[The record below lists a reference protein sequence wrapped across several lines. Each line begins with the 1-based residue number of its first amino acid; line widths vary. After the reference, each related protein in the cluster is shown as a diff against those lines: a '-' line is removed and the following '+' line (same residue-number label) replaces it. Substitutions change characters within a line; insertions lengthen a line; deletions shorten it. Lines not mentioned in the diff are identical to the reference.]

1 MILGFSLNAQY
12 VLTGRIEAY
21 PNRDLNICSQFG
33 DESKLLA
40 TIKTDFSGAFTYSL
54 KDHVKGLYRIY
65 LDTEDS
71 FDLVFYDEDIDLI
84 TKIENPQYNMQII
97 KSEQNQQLYSYL
109 IENYIL
115 DYKIDVLKQLEEIY
129 PDGKFLKKVQ
139 KELKNEIDNKNNNL
153 EKVIR
158 QNPNSFTGRYLS
170 FFKEISI
177 PEKFNEYEKI
187 QFLKSNYLKSFKMSD
202 VELINSN
209 AYNNVVIAY
218 FKLYKGNN
226 PDIYYDAGKA
236 ILEHIRGEDSKIF
249 NFVFEYILTGFE
261 SLSLDE
267 VSAKLSLEYGNVCS
281 DGDESLKLRI
291 KSNTL
296 LSVGKKAPDF
306 SIKTISGK
314 DYTLSNMSSEYTLI
328 IFWATWCEHCKV
340 ILPRLA
346 TATNIFKEAKMD
358 VIAVSVDSDEA
369 VLKKYLVDNLLP
381 WEVICQFKGW
391 DGSIA
396 IDYAVFAT
404 PYMIIVDK
412 DLNIV
417 AKPFNED
424 RLYIELEK
432 ILTNN

>member
-1 MILGFSLNAQY
+1 M
-12 VLTGRIEAY
+12 
-21 PNRDLNICSQFG
+21 
-33 DESKLLA
+33 
-40 TIKTDFSGAFTYSL
+40 
-54 KDHVKGLYRIY
+54 
-65 LDTEDS
+65 
-71 FDLVFYDEDIDLI
+71 
-84 TKIENPQYNMQII
+84 
-97 KSEQNQQLYSYL
+97 
-109 IENYIL
+109 
-115 DYKIDVLKQLEEIY
+115 
-129 PDGKFLKKVQ
+129 
-139 KELKNEIDNKNNNL
+139 
-153 EKVIR
+153 
-158 QNPNSFTGRYLS
+158 
-170 FFKEISI
+170 
-177 PEKFNEYEKI
+177 
-187 QFLKSNYLKSFKMSD
+187 
-202 VELINSN
+202 
-209 AYNNVVIAY
+209 
-218 FKLYKGNN
+218 YKGNN